1 MHGKSISI
9 AIVSLIFSG
18 CSSVSV
24 HDPLSVKQN
33 GAVPVY
39 YCVESTA
46 QMNILDKTLTK
57 EKNEN
62 KFEENRKLSLVTID
76 DYVNANM
83 VKSPYLAIKKLPSC
97 QELTATLP
105 NSATTLYLTITLSG
119 YGSLNERWKKIFIGS
134 GIIEGVV
141 QGVVVGSATQNPWL
155 GVAVAAEEFGQ
166 EYLTWNGIDWLMG
179 ETYAPV
185 TLEGKLVSSKDSQI
199 IWKDSSFITENSDEL
214 KNMSEDDKKNK
225 ESQLKASLH
234 KAEKELISSLNTY
247 LTEEILKN
255 TITSRIQ

>member
-1 MHGKSISI
+1 M
-9 AIVSLIFSG
+9 
-18 CSSVSV
+18 SV
-24 HDPLSVKQN
+24 HDPFAIQQKD
-33 GAVPVY
+33 AVPVY

-46 QMNILDKTLTK
+46 QMNILDNALSK

-83 VKSPYLAIKKLPSC
+83 IKSPYLVIKKLQSC

-105 NSATTLYLTITLSG
+105 DSPTALYLTITLSG

-141 QGVVVGSATQNPWL
+141 QGVVVGTATQNPWL

-185 TLEGKLVSSKDSQI
+185 TLEGRLVSSKDSQI

-214 KNMSEDDKKNK
+214 KSMSADEKKNK
-225 ESQLKASLH
+225 EVQLQASLH
-234 KAEKELISSLNTY
+234 KAEKELVSSLNTY
-247 LTEEILKN
+247 LTEEILK
-255 TITSRIQ
+255 RQE

>member
-18 CSSVSV
+18 CASVSV
-24 HDPLSVKQN
+24 HDPLAIKQN
-33 GAVPVY
+33 DVTPVY
-39 YCVESTA
+39 YRVESTA

-83 VKSPYLAIKKLPSC
+83 IKSPYLAIKELPSC
-97 QELTATLP
+97 QGSAATLP
-105 NSATTLYLTITLSG
+105 DSPTALYLTITLSG

-141 QGVVVGSATQNPWL
+141 QGVVVGTATQNPWL

-185 TLEGKLVSSKDSQI
+185 TLEGRLVSSKDSQI

-214 KNMSEDDKKNK
+214 KSMSADERKNK
-225 ESQLKASLH
+225 DVQLQASLH
-234 KAEKELISSLNTY
+234 KAEKELVSSLNTY
-247 LTEEILKN
+247 LMEEILK
-255 TITSRIQ
+255 RQE

>member
-1 MHGKSISI
+1 
-9 AIVSLIFSG
+9 
-18 CSSVSV
+18 V
-24 HDPLSVKQN
+24 HDPFAIQQKDT
-33 GAVPVY
+33 VPVY

-83 VKSPYLAIKKLPSC
+83 IKSPYLVIKKLPSC

-105 NSATTLYLTITLSG
+105 DSPTALYLTITLSG
-119 YGSLNERWKKIFIGS
+119 YGSLNERWNKVFIGAV
-134 GIIEGVV
+134 IIEGVV
-141 QGVVVGSATQNPWL
+141 QGVVVGTATQNPWL

-185 TLEGKLVSSKDSQI
+185 TLEGRLVSSKDSQI

-214 KNMSEDDKKNK
+214 KSMSADEKKNK
-225 ESQLKASLH
+225 EVQLQASLH
-234 KAEKELISSLNTY
+234 KAEKELVSSLNTY
-247 LTEEILKN
+247 LTEEILK
-255 TITSRIQ
+255 RQE

>member
-1 MHGKSISI
+1 MQGKLISI

-18 CSSVSV
+18 CASVSV
-24 HDPLSVKQN
+24 HDPLAIKQN

-46 QMNILDKTLTK
+46 QMNILDKALTK
-57 EKNEN
+57 EKNED
-62 KFEENRKLSLVTID
+62 KFAENRKLSLGSID
-76 DYVNANM
+76 GYVNANM
-83 VKSPYLAIKKLPSC
+83 IKSPYLLVKELPSC
-97 QELTATLP
+97 QELAATLP
-105 NSATTLYLTITLSG
+105 DSPTALYLTITLSG

-141 QGVVVGSATQNPWL
+141 QGVVVATATQNPWL

-185 TLEGKLVSSKDSQI
+185 TLEGRLVSSKDSQI

-214 KNMSEDDKKNK
+214 KSMSEGEKKNK
-225 ESQLKASLH
+225 DVQLQASLH
-234 KAEKELISSLNTY
+234 EAEKELVSSLNTY
-247 LTEEILKN
+247 LREEILK
-255 TITSRIQ
+255 RQE